1 VAYVPE
7 STVRAFIRA
16 RFGSMLFSEIFSG
29 RLGELGRVV
38 LYFII
43 FETFSEYAWIS
54 LSHAPI
60 IKKVYTLCI
69 HFFSLCDDFDRFRVR
84 VVDRTIERLLFK
96 FTEFRREL
104 ALYLDLRRLIEQI
117 RILIKIPVLRYSI
130 LAFLDRTFTP
140 PSYSHR

>member
-1 VAYVPE
+1 MAYVPE
-7 STVRAFIRA
+7 STVRAFIGA

-54 LSHAPI
+54 LSHVPI

-96 FTEFRREL
+96 FTEFCRKL

-117 RILIKIPVLRYSI
+117 RILIKIPVLRYPI
-130 LAFLDRTFTP
+130 LAFLDRAFTP